1 MRARINST
9 GRKRIRRDMVT
20 FVTDAANDSGKFS
33 AFLNLDAL
41 ELPADAKVIVEAY
54 RQSISERF
62 SYGTVG
68 NAFPKDVPVLKDLR
82 PDEVAFRVKVVDAAT
97 GQVLARGDKFRPGD
111 GEDSGLRPLM
121 KLIVRDLGKQPWL
134 VERGDAG
141 MQLVLNARIEEAEKR
156 IQADKLFRGLI
167 LPAALRQVL
176 LLLWAEG
183 VADEDDDE
191 PDALWFRFA
200 ENLGCPA
207 PESLD
212 ADDETTREWVD
223 AVCAAF
229 CEREDYA
236 AMVTGEDAQ

>member
-1 MRARINST
+1 MA
-9 GRKRIRRDMVT
+9 T
-20 FVTDAANDSGKFS
+20 FVTDPANDSGKFS
-33 AFLNLDAL
+33 AFLKLDSL
-41 ELPADAKVIVEAY
+41 DLPGDAQVIVEAY

-62 SYGTVG
+62 SYGTVA
-68 NAFPKDVPVLKDLR
+68 NAFPKDPAVLKDLH
-82 PDEVAFRVKVVDAAT
+82 PAEVAFRVKVVDVAT
-97 GQVLARGDKFRPGD
+97 GQVLARGDKFRPGE

-121 KLIVRDLGKQPWL
+121 KLIVRDLGKQPWF

-156 IQADKLFRGLI
+156 IQADRIFRGLI

-176 LLLWAEG
+176 LLLWAERIE
-183 VADEDDDE
+183 DEDDDE

-212 ADDETTREWVD
+212 ADDAAAHEWID